1 MLVPPQILPFSFG
14 DEPVNY
20 GESIGVQC
28 MINKGDLPIDI
39 RWTLN
44 AAPIVNAEHS
54 VTVTKLN
61 SRTSTLNVEY
71 LDGAH
76 RGLYK
81 CVASNRAGEV
91 EYATHLDVNGSH
103 NSDYFSLIPF
113 FLIELPFPLSYPQMS
128 LYDFVLLYLNFQFA
142 ILSQSN

>member
-1 MLVPPQILPFSFG
+1 MFRYVLRIRPNRKPAAPVPPQILPFSFG

-44 AAPIVNAEHS
+44 AVPIVTGEHS
-54 VTVTKLN
+54 MTVTKFN
-61 SRTSTLNVEY
+61 SRTNSLSIEY

-76 RGLYK
+76 RGVYK
-81 CVASNRAGEV
+81 CVASNAAGEI
-91 EYATHLDVNGSH
+91 EFATHLDVNGSR
-103 NSDYFSLIPF
+103 NLTAMFR
-113 FLIELPFPLSYPQMS
+113 
-128 LYDFVLLYLNFQFA
+128 
-142 ILSQSN
+142 